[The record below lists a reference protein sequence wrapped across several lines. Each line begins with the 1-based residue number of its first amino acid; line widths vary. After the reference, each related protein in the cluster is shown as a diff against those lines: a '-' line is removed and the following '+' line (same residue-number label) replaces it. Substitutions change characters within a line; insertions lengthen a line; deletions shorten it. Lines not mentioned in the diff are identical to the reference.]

1 MIVRCGIFVID
12 VPPSL
17 LVWLSI
23 AACLIVFFAIAGR
36 RVARLDPHEAPQ
48 GIALWA
54 LQLHALCRSLCG
66 SKMSGRRF
74 AFFATLIVMMALS
87 NLAGLLALPLPTAN
101 LSVTLALALMMF
113 VLIQRQG
120 LQANGLRG
128 RLRQLCEPLK
138 LMLPLN
144 VISELT
150 LPLSLAGGADYV
162 IKLSDSAV
170 SSANGIY
177 YINIIKERCHL
188 RRLIETAQQIAEEGF
203 DTGSPL
209 DDVLDQ
215 AERQILEVTRSRRA
229 SEFQSSKE
237 VVGRVIRELVTLRE
251 SDNHIT
257 GVRTGYQDLDRMTNG
272 FQRGDLIILAARPAM
287 GKTALALNLGMYTA
301 LRNPGA
307 VAFFSLEMPADSLM
321 KRLLSAK
328 SQVEGGKLRSG
339 NITDEELNRLNEA
352 GSELGAARIYIDDSA
367 SIKVS
372 QIFSKCRKLMSEQG
386 LSLIV
391 IDYLQLISGSGK
403 SGDNRQQEVSEIS
416 RNLKILAKEMNC
428 PVIALSQLSRSV
440 ESRDDKTPRLSDLR
454 ESGAIEQDA
463 DIVMFLYREE
473 YYKKTKEQ
481 EANADQNEVV
491 DLNLAKHRNGSVGHV
506 SLVFNKSISAFYNH
520 LDAGGRA

>member
-1 MIVRCGIFVID
+1 MARELPHSIEAEQSILGAMLVY
-12 VPPSL
+12 PSL
-17 LVWLSI
+17 VRM
-23 AACLIVFFAIAGR
+23 AI
-36 RVARLDPHEAPQ
+36 DQ
-48 GIALWA
+48 D
-54 LQLHALCRSLCG
+54 LHAEEFYVEAHQRIYRCMMDLVD
-66 SKMSGRRF
+66 SGQSVDIT
-74 AFFATLIVMMALS
+74 TLITRL
-87 NLAGLLALPLPTAN
+87 NDTEQLA
-101 LSVTLALALMMF
+101 
-113 VLIQRQG
+113 
-120 LQANGLRG
+120 
-128 RLRQLCEPLK
+128 
-138 LMLPLN
+138 
-144 VISELT
+144 
-150 LPLSLAGGADYV
+150 LAGGADYV

-170 SSANGIY
+170 SSANGIF
-177 YINIIKERCHL
+177 YIDIIKERYHL
-188 RRLIETAQQIAEEGF
+188 RRLIETAEQIAEEGF
-203 DTGSPL
+203 DTGSSL
-209 DDVLDQ
+209 DEVLDH
-215 AERQILEVTRSRRA
+215 AEKEILEVTRSRRA

-237 VVGRVIRELVTLRE
+237 VVSRVIKELVALRE

-328 SQVEGGKLRSG
+328 SQVEGNKLRGG

-352 GSELGAARIYIDDSA
+352 GNELGAAKIFIDDSA

-372 QIFSKCRKLMSEQG
+372 QIFSKCRKLMSEHG

-391 IDYLQLISGSGK
+391 IDYLQLISGSGRN

-428 PVIALSQLSRSV
+428 PVIAISQLSRSV
-440 ESRDDKTPRLSDLR
+440 EQRNDKQPMLSDLR

-463 DIVMFLYREE
+463 DIVMFLYRED
-473 YYKKTKEQ
+473 YYKKPGEQ
-481 EANADQNEVV
+481 EERADVNEVV
-491 DLNLAKHRNGSVGHV
+491 DLNLAKHRNGSVGHI

-520 LDAGGRA
+520 IEEGGY

>member
-1 MIVRCGIFVID
+1 MARELPHSTEAEQAILGAMLVYPSVVNIAVDQDLQADEFYLDVHRRIYRCMMDLRELGQNID
-12 VPPSL
+12 V
-17 LVWLSI
+17 
-23 AACLIVFFAIAGR
+23 
-36 RVARLDPHEAPQ
+36 
-48 GIALWA
+48 
-54 LQLHALCRSLCG
+54 
-66 SKMSGRRF
+66 
-74 AFFATLIVMMALS
+74 ATLI
-87 NLAGLLALPLPTAN
+87 T
-101 LSVTLALALMMF
+101 
-113 VLIQRQG
+113 
-120 LQANGLRG
+120 
-128 RLRQLCEPLK
+128 RLNDTER
-138 LMLPLN
+138 
-144 VISELT
+144 
-150 LPLSLAGGADYV
+150 LSLAGGADYV

-177 YINIIKERCHL
+177 YINIIKERYHL

-321 KRLLSAK
+321 KRLLSRR
-328 SQVEGGKLRSG
+328 VEGSKNCGG

-391 IDYLQLISGSGK
+391 IDYLS
-403 SGDNRQQEVSEIS
+403 
-416 RNLKILAKEMNC
+416 
-428 PVIALSQLSRSV
+428 
-440 ESRDDKTPRLSDLR
+440 
-454 ESGAIEQDA
+454 
-463 DIVMFLYREE
+463 
-473 YYKKTKEQ
+473 
-481 EANADQNEVV
+481 
-491 DLNLAKHRNGSVGHV
+491 
-506 SLVFNKSISAFYNH
+506 
-520 LDAGGRA
+520 

>member
-1 MIVRCGIFVID
+1 MARELPHSTEAEQSILGAMLVY
-12 VPPSL
+12 PSL
-17 LVWLSI
+17 VRM
-23 AACLIVFFAIAGR
+23 AI
-36 RVARLDPHEAPQ
+36 DQ
-48 GIALWA
+48 D
-54 LQLHALCRSLCG
+54 LHAEEFYVEAHQRIYRCMMELQDG
-66 SKMSGRRF
+66 GQNVDIT
-74 AFFATLIVMMALS
+74 TLITRL
-87 NLAGLLALPLPTAN
+87 NDTNQLAM
-101 LSVTLALALMMF
+101 V
-113 VLIQRQG
+113 
-120 LQANGLRG
+120 
-128 RLRQLCEPLK
+128 
-138 LMLPLN
+138 
-144 VISELT
+144 
-150 LPLSLAGGADYV
+150 GGADYV

-170 SSANGIY
+170 SSANGIF
-177 YINIIKERCHL
+177 YIDIIKERYHL
-188 RRLIETAQQIAEEGF
+188 RRLIETAEQIAEEGF
-203 DTGSPL
+203 DSSSSL
-209 DDVLDQ
+209 DDVLDH
-215 AERQILEVTRSRRA
+215 AEKEILEVTRSRRA

-237 VVGRVIRELVTLRE
+237 VVNRVIKELVALRE

-328 SQVEGGKLRSG
+328 SQVEGNKLRGG
-339 NITDEELNRLNEA
+339 NISDEELNRLNEA
-352 GSELGAARIYIDDSA
+352 GNELAAAKIFIDDSA

-372 QIFSKCRKLMSEQG
+372 QIFSKCRKLMSEYG

-391 IDYLQLISGSGK
+391 IDYLQLISGSGRG

-440 ESRDDKTPRLSDLR
+440 EQRTDKQPMLSDLR

-463 DIVMFLYREE
+463 DIVMFLYRED
-473 YYKKTKEQ
+473 YYKKPSEQ
-481 EANADQNEVV
+481 EERAEANEVV

-520 LDAGGRA
+520 LEEGGY

>member
-1 MIVRCGIFVID
+1 MARELPHSTEAEQAILGAMLVYPSVVNIAVDQDLQAEEFYLDVHRRIFGCMMDLRESGQNID
-12 VPPSL
+12 V
-17 LVWLSI
+17 
-23 AACLIVFFAIAGR
+23 
-36 RVARLDPHEAPQ
+36 
-48 GIALWA
+48 
-54 LQLHALCRSLCG
+54 
-66 SKMSGRRF
+66 
-74 AFFATLIVMMALS
+74 ATLITRL
-87 NLAGLLALPLPTAN
+87 NDTEQLA
-101 LSVTLALALMMF
+101 
-113 VLIQRQG
+113 
-120 LQANGLRG
+120 
-128 RLRQLCEPLK
+128 
-138 LMLPLN
+138 
-144 VISELT
+144 
-150 LPLSLAGGADYV
+150 LAGGADYV

-177 YINIIKERCHL
+177 YINIIKERYHL

-237 VVGRVIRELVTLRE
+237 VVSRVIRELVALRE

-463 DIVMFLYREE
+463 DIVMFLYRDD
-473 YYKKTKEQ
+473 YYNDDSE
-481 EANADQNEVV
+481 NH
-491 DLNLAKHRNGSVGHV
+491 NLAECIIAKNRHGETRTVELQWLPEYTTFS
-506 SLVFNKSISAFYNH
+506 SIDRRHQEY
-520 LDAGGRA
+520 

>member
-1 MIVRCGIFVID
+1 MARELPHSIEAEQSILGAMLVY
-12 VPPSL
+12 PSL
-17 LVWLSI
+17 VRM
-23 AACLIVFFAIAGR
+23 AI
-36 RVARLDPHEAPQ
+36 DQ
-48 GIALWA
+48 D
-54 LQLHALCRSLCG
+54 LHAEEFYVEAHQRIYRCMMDLVD
-66 SKMSGRRF
+66 SGQSVDIT
-74 AFFATLIVMMALS
+74 TLITRL
-87 NLAGLLALPLPTAN
+87 NDTEQLA
-101 LSVTLALALMMF
+101 
-113 VLIQRQG
+113 
-120 LQANGLRG
+120 
-128 RLRQLCEPLK
+128 
-138 LMLPLN
+138 
-144 VISELT
+144 
-150 LPLSLAGGADYV
+150 LAGGADYV

-170 SSANGIY
+170 SSANGIF
-177 YINIIKERCHL
+177 YIDIIKERYHL
-188 RRLIETAQQIAEEGF
+188 RRLIETAEQIAEEGF
-203 DTGSPL
+203 DTGSSL
-209 DDVLDQ
+209 DEVLDH
-215 AERQILEVTRSRRA
+215 AEKEILEVTRSRRA

-237 VVGRVIRELVTLRE
+237 VVSRVIKELVALRE

-328 SQVEGGKLRSG
+328 SQVEGNKMRGG

-352 GSELGAARIYIDDSA
+352 GNELGAAKIFIDDSA

-372 QIFSKCRKLMSEQG
+372 QIFSKCRKLMSEHG

-391 IDYLQLISGSGK
+391 IDYLQLISGSGRN

-440 ESRDDKTPRLSDLR
+440 EQRNDKQPMLSDLR

-463 DIVMFLYREE
+463 DIVMFLYRED
-473 YYKKTKEQ
+473 YYKKPGEQ
-481 EANADQNEVV
+481 EERADVNEVV
-491 DLNLAKHRNGSVGHV
+491 DLNLAKHRNGSVGHI

-520 LDAGGRA
+520 IEEGGY

>member
-1 MIVRCGIFVID
+1 MARELPHSIEAEQSILGAMLVY
-12 VPPSL
+12 PSL
-17 LVWLSI
+17 VRM
-23 AACLIVFFAIAGR
+23 AI
-36 RVARLDPHEAPQ
+36 DQ
-48 GIALWA
+48 D
-54 LQLHALCRSLCG
+54 LHAEEFYVEAHQRIYRCMMDLAD
-66 SKMSGRRF
+66 SGQSVDIT
-74 AFFATLIVMMALS
+74 TLITRL
-87 NLAGLLALPLPTAN
+87 NDTEQLA
-101 LSVTLALALMMF
+101 
-113 VLIQRQG
+113 
-120 LQANGLRG
+120 
-128 RLRQLCEPLK
+128 
-138 LMLPLN
+138 
-144 VISELT
+144 
-150 LPLSLAGGADYV
+150 LAGGADYV
-162 IKLSDSAV
+162 IKLSDSVV
-170 SSANGIY
+170 SSANGIF
-177 YINIIKERCHL
+177 YIDIIKERYHL
-188 RRLIETAQQIAEEGF
+188 RRLIETAEQIAEEGF
-203 DTGSPL
+203 DTGSSL
-209 DDVLDQ
+209 DEVLDH
-215 AERQILEVTRSRRA
+215 AEKEILEVTRSRRA

-237 VVGRVIRELVTLRE
+237 VVSRVIKELVALRE

-328 SQVEGGKLRSG
+328 SQVEGNKLRGG

-352 GSELGAARIYIDDSA
+352 GNELGAAKIFIDDSA

-372 QIFSKCRKLMSEQG
+372 QIFSKCRKLMSEHG

-391 IDYLQLISGSGK
+391 IDYLQLISGSGRN

-440 ESRDDKTPRLSDLR
+440 EQRNDKQPMLSDLR

-463 DIVMFLYREE
+463 DIVMFLYRED
-473 YYKKTKEQ
+473 YYKKPGEQ
-481 EANADQNEVV
+481 EERADVNEVV
-491 DLNLAKHRNGSVGHV
+491 DLNLAKHRNGSVGHI

-520 LDAGGRA
+520 IEEGGY

>member
-1 MIVRCGIFVID
+1 MARELPHSIEAEQSILGAMLVY
-12 VPPSL
+12 PSL
-17 LVWLSI
+17 VRM
-23 AACLIVFFAIAGR
+23 AI
-36 RVARLDPHEAPQ
+36 DQ
-48 GIALWA
+48 D
-54 LQLHALCRSLCG
+54 LHAEEFYVEAHQRIYRCMMDLAD
-66 SKMSGRRF
+66 SGQSVDIT
-74 AFFATLIVMMALS
+74 TLITRL
-87 NLAGLLALPLPTAN
+87 NDTEQLA
-101 LSVTLALALMMF
+101 
-113 VLIQRQG
+113 
-120 LQANGLRG
+120 
-128 RLRQLCEPLK
+128 
-138 LMLPLN
+138 
-144 VISELT
+144 
-150 LPLSLAGGADYV
+150 LAGGADYV

-170 SSANGIY
+170 SSANGIF
-177 YINIIKERCHL
+177 YIDIIKERYHL
-188 RRLIETAQQIAEEGF
+188 RRLIEAAEQIAEEGF
-203 DTGSPL
+203 DTGSSL
-209 DDVLDQ
+209 DEVLDH
-215 AERQILEVTRSRRA
+215 AEKEILEVTRSRRA

-237 VVGRVIRELVTLRE
+237 VVSRVIKELVALRE

-328 SQVEGGKLRSG
+328 SQVEGNKLRGG

-352 GSELGAARIYIDDSA
+352 GNELGAAKIFIDDSA

-372 QIFSKCRKLMSEQG
+372 QIFSKCRKLMSEHG

-391 IDYLQLISGSGK
+391 IDYLQLISGSGRN

-440 ESRDDKTPRLSDLR
+440 EQRNDKQPMLSDLR

-463 DIVMFLYREE
+463 DIVMFLYRED
-473 YYKKTKEQ
+473 YYKKPGEQ
-481 EANADQNEVV
+481 EERADVNEVV
-491 DLNLAKHRNGSVGHV
+491 DLNLAKHRNGSVGHI

-520 LDAGGRA
+520 IEEGGY

>member
-1 MIVRCGIFVID
+1 MARELPHSIEAEQSILGAMLVY
-12 VPPSL
+12 PSL
-17 LVWLSI
+17 VRM
-23 AACLIVFFAIAGR
+23 AI
-36 RVARLDPHEAPQ
+36 DQ
-48 GIALWA
+48 D
-54 LQLHALCRSLCG
+54 LHAEEFYVEAHQRIYRCMMDLTD
-66 SKMSGRRF
+66 SGQSVDIT
-74 AFFATLIVMMALS
+74 TLITRL
-87 NLAGLLALPLPTAN
+87 NDTEQLA
-101 LSVTLALALMMF
+101 
-113 VLIQRQG
+113 
-120 LQANGLRG
+120 
-128 RLRQLCEPLK
+128 
-138 LMLPLN
+138 
-144 VISELT
+144 
-150 LPLSLAGGADYV
+150 LAGGADYV

-170 SSANGIY
+170 SSANGIF
-177 YINIIKERCHL
+177 YIDIIKERYHL
-188 RRLIETAQQIAEEGF
+188 RRLIETAEQIAEEGF
-203 DTGSPL
+203 DTGSSL
-209 DDVLDQ
+209 DEVLDH
-215 AERQILEVTRSRRA
+215 AEKEILEVTRSRRA

-237 VVGRVIRELVTLRE
+237 VVSRVIKELVALRE

-328 SQVEGGKLRSG
+328 SQVEGNKLRGG

-352 GSELGAARIYIDDSA
+352 GNELGAAKIFIDDSA

-372 QIFSKCRKLMSEQG
+372 QIFSKCRKLMSEHG

-391 IDYLQLISGSGK
+391 IDYLQLISGSGRN

-440 ESRDDKTPRLSDLR
+440 EQRNDKQPMLSDLR

-463 DIVMFLYREE
+463 DIVMFLYRED
-473 YYKKTKEQ
+473 YYKKPGEQ
-481 EANADQNEVV
+481 EERADVNEVV
-491 DLNLAKHRNGSVGHV
+491 DLNLAKHRNGSVGHI

-520 LDAGGRA
+520 IEEGGY